1 MAIVLTVKN
10 ADFSGIGLNTIIP
23 TINGF
28 PKIGLLGLYMMD
40 DDESSQ
46 VLADSSGNGNHI
58 VKAAI
63 SKTAQGYAF
72 DGLASAM
79 NFPWKG
85 NLKGTYAI
93 AWHSKVPDGIS
104 SNQNVIA
111 NRTIDES
118 TIYNVLYN
126 RQNSLRL
133 VLAPGSEIGIN
144 YSSEN
149 WHLATAWFDITAAG
163 KECGVSAPN
172 AGLVGT
178 SVNASDR
185 GYVAGRGSLG
195 AQPSSGSSFSNAIY
209 GGVGVLAIY
218 DRVLSEEERVIV
230 NSRIN
235 EIMSYR
241 GVVLV

>member
-1 MAIVLTVKN
+1 MALILKVKN
-10 ADFSGIGLNTIIP
+10 ADFSDTGLNPIIP

-28 PKIGLLGLYMMD
+28 PKVGLLGLYMMD

-58 VKAAI
+58 AKAAL

-72 DGLASAM
+72 DDTASAM
-79 NFPWKG
+79 NFPWEG

-93 AWHSKVPDGIS
+93 AWHSKVPDGKS

-111 NRTIDES
+111 NRTIDDS
-118 TIYNVLYN
+118 AIYNVLYN
-126 RQNSLRL
+126 TQDRLRL
-133 VLAPGSEIGIN
+133 RCAPSLEIGIN

-163 KECGVSAPN
+163 KECGVSVPN
-172 AGLVGT
+172 AGLVAT
-178 SVNASDR
+178 SVNPSDR

-195 AQPSSGSSFSNAIY
+195 AQPSEGSSFSNAIY
-209 GGVGVLAIY
+209 GGVGVVAIY

-230 NSRIN
+230 NNRIN
-235 EIMSYR
+235 EIMNSR